1 MARPTFFGGL
11 LALLIAPGLASANP
25 ADLFGFGARGPAMGS
40 AQAAAADDA
49 TANYYNPALLAT
61 FDEIRI
67 DLGYQYARPSLEIDE
82 QDLGVDSS
90 RGLVATLSAPGRVG
104 GYRVAIGG
112 GVFLPDRHI
121 TRTRTL
127 SSQKPRFALYDNRP
141 QRLFLAANLAIAFGE
156 RLFIG
161 AGISYMSSTQG
172 AVLLEG
178 RVGFPNADDSDLD
191 LGIDVD
197 LKTIR
202 YPQFGAMFRATPWL
216 DVALSYRGGFRLFL
230 DQIFDIHGDI
240 GPEGVDPIVEDGVL
254 QLRSVSQDLFQ
265 PAQLTAGFAAQL
277 TPRFALA
284 FDLAWHRWSVYENPA
299 ARIDLVLDVGSFNDL
314 IDIPPSPPLPD
325 PHFHDIAV
333 PRLGVEYVLADASG
347 NGVALRGGYVYEPS
361 PAPEQVGETNFIDDD
376 KHTLS
381 AGGGLT
387 LSHLGEIIPR
397 PMSLD
402 VYAALTLLEGRSHA
416 KLSPVDAIGDY
427 RSGGRVWQGGVTSSW
442 RF

>member
-1 MARPTFFGGL
+1 VKAVAQTIAIA
-11 LALLIAPGLASANP
+11 LAIAPGAAAANP

-40 AQAAAADDA
+40 AQTAAADDA

-67 DLGYQYARPSLEIDE
+67 DVGYQYARPSLVIDDH
-82 QDLGVDSS
+82 DLGVDSS

-104 GYRVAIGG
+104 GVRVAIGG

-141 QRLFLAANLAIAFGE
+141 QRLFLAANLAVAVGE
-156 RLFIG
+156 RLFLG

-172 AVLLEG
+172 SVLLDG

-202 YPQFGAMFRATPWL
+202 YPQFGAMLRATPWL
-216 DVALSYRGGFRLFL
+216 DVAVSYRGGFRLFL

-240 GPEGVDPIVEDGVL
+240 GPAGGEPVVEDGLL

-277 TPRFALA
+277 TPRFSLA
-284 FDLAWHRWSVYENPA
+284 FDLGWHRWSVYENPA
-299 ARIDLVLDVGSFNDL
+299 ARIDLVLDIGSFNEL
-314 IDIPPSPPLPD
+314 IDIPPAPPLPD
-325 PHFHDIAV
+325 PHFHDIVV
-333 PRLGVEYVLADASG
+333 PRLGVEYAIGDAL
-347 NGVALRGGYVYEPS
+347 ALRGGYVYEPS

-387 LSHLGEIIPR
+387 VSHIGEIIPR
-397 PMSLD
+397 PMSID
-402 VYAALTLLEGRSHA
+402 VYAAITLLEGRSHA
-416 KLSPVDAIGDY
+416 KLSAADPIGDY
-427 RSGGRVWQGGVTSSW
+427 HSGGHVWQGGVTSSW